1 MTNHRQATMATE
13 EPKTLDVRKVMNY
26 ARFPRVRI
34 SFLLLILA
42 SSLLIFILV
51 LQEDEKS
58 VRSRAQ
64 SVAPVEY
71 GIQEGDPDPEMIDMM
86 EEFNNEWADQLGY
99 SRKILHK
106 HSDIKH
112 FSLYV
117 SNDKIDHF
125 KVVSLCRGFNLSIN
139 RVNYVV
145 LFIFK
150 VVVCRCVCVCVCVV

>member
-1 MTNHRQATMATE
+1 MSTE
-13 EPKTLDVRKVMNY
+13 EAKPLDIAKVMTY
-26 ARFPRVRI
+26 VRFPRVRI

-51 LQEDEKS
+51 LQEDQKS
-58 VRSRAQ
+58 SGNTAQ

-125 KVVSLCRGFNLSIN
+125 KVVSLIIDIVGDMGISQ
-139 RVNYVV
+139 
-145 LFIFK
+145 
-150 VVVCRCVCVCVCVV
+150 